1 MKMNFK
7 FLLNLTLG
15 ASVAASAGDTFGGL
29 GAVVA
34 FEENAVRVAEV
45 FPGSPAETA
54 DIEAGDAI
62 LSADG
67 EDFSGLSFAESSARL
82 RGTPGMPVALRV
94 LHGGDTLDVTVRR
107 ARIEVAPLGNA
118 GEISASAAESMAF
131 RKAGKYRSLLSVAR
145 IADMYSGVFLAEDS
159 AGTRQEPKEE
169 ALPRPGAAL
178 TAFSR
183 DRIGILFA
191 QAGAVRVQVLNA
203 QGVPRADFRRSAV
216 LAGENS
222 LSWNGG
228 ALPAGNY
235 AVVLT
240 QNGKSFR
247 FAVTLS

>member
-15 ASVAASAGDTFGGL
+15 AAVAASAGDTFGGL

-45 FPGSPAETA
+45 FPGSPAEIA

-82 RGTPGMPVALRV
+82 RGIPGMPVALRV
-94 LHGGDTLDVTVRR
+94 LRGGDTLDVTVRR

-118 GEISASAAESMAF
+118 GEISASAAES
-131 RKAGKYRSLLSVAR
+131 R
-145 IADMYSGVFLAEDS
+145 VFLAEDS